1 MPKEK
6 FSLLG
11 MLRGEEPGPIARILH
26 NLHNKDEGEWGE
38 ICIEKLSKKRISNV
52 HIFRNVYVPVKGET
66 SEIDIIMIKSNGIYI
81 FESKAYGGKIYG
93 NPDHMN
99 WIQYIGKK
107 QNTFYNPIKQN
118 EKHRQNL
125 SYALLTPKKHIYSF
139 VVFEN
144 RTDISRL
151 EFLKEYALNVCN
163 RNQLL
168 ALLKTIMQD
177 KEPVFNETQIKNICL
192 ELQEWS
198 KPDKKIK
205 EQHIQ
210 HIQNKMFGDT
220 CPICGKMLIERK
232 GKYGPFFACT
242 GYPSCKY
249 TRQKKS

>member
-38 ICIEKLSKKRISNV
+38 ICIEKLLKKRISNV

-66 SEIDIIMIKSNGIYI
+66 SELDILMLSSSGLYI

-93 NPDHMN
+93 KAESIN
-99 WIQYIGKK
+99 WIQYMGNK
-107 QNTFYNPIKQN
+107 TFSFYNPVKQN
-118 EKHRQNL
+118 EKHRRNL
-125 SYALLTPKKHIYSF
+125 SYALLVPQKNIFSF

-144 RTDISRL
+144 RADLSKLDFL
-151 EFLKEYALNVCN
+151 EKENYNVCN
-163 RNQLL
+163 RNRLL
-168 ALLKTIMQD
+168 TLLTNILKTENPI
-177 KEPVFNETQIKNICL
+177 FNENQIKNICSRI
-192 ELQEWS
+192 EDWS
-198 KPDKKIK
+198 NPDIKIK
-205 EQHIQ
+205 EKHIQ
-210 HIQNKMFGDT
+210 RIQDRMFSDT

-232 GKYGPFFACT
+232 GKYGPFIACT

-249 TRQKKS
+249 TREKKS